1 MKLEDEIKQKKFRN
15 EYHKLAVNI
24 FYTHGWLINLYAA
37 FLKKCGITAAQYNI
51 LRILRGQYP
60 NPASVNLLKERMLDK
75 MSDASRLVE
84 RLKQKDLVDREIC
97 LEDRRRVE
105 VVITNKG
112 LKLLED
118 IDKRDEEADQLFSKL
133 SLGEA
138 KTINKLLDKMRGQ

>member
-24 FYTHGWLINLYAA
+24 FYTHGWLINHYAA
-37 FLKKCGITAAQYNI
+37 FLKKCGITSAQYNI

-60 NPASVNLLKERMLDK
+60 KPASVNLLKERMLDK

-97 LEDRRRVE
+97 PDDRRRVE

-118 IDKRDEEADQLFSKL
+118 IDKRDDEADQLFSKL
-133 SLGEA
+133 TSSEA
-138 KTINKLLDKMRGQ
+138 KTINKLLDKMRG